1 MKEGEQKKE
10 YEEASRFKQPQKK
23 AREPC
28 KYRVKNEERSL
39 ERNRQLVPVSSISKE
54 KNNGAALPI
63 CRREVPT
70 RSPKVSTWGTQEGHL
85 RKRRTRGG
93 HKEDTK
99 RKHGRRGSRG
109 ENAKDDG
116 TYIERNVYL
125 TRANKLLRALTNL
138 YPH

>member
-1 MKEGEQKKE
+1 MKEGKQKKE

-70 RSPKVSTWGTQEGHL
+70 RSPKVSTWGTRGGHEEDT
-85 RKRRTRGG
+85 KGTRGG
-93 HKEDTK
+93 HGTISCKVATRLCHSTQERSCNK
-99 RKHGRRGSRG
+99 
-109 ENAKDDG
+109 NATLK
-116 TYIERNVYL
+116 
-125 TRANKLLRALTNL
+125 
-138 YPH
+138 

>member
-1 MKEGEQKKE
+1 MKEGKQKKE
-10 YEEASRFKQPQKK
+10 YKEASRFKQPQKK

-70 RSPKVSTWGTQEGHL
+70 RSPKVSTWGTQGGHL
-85 RKRRTRGG
+85 SKRRTQGG
-93 HKEDTK
+93 HKEGTK
-99 RKHGRRGSRG
+99 RTQRGHEEETGQS
-109 ENAKDDG
+109 AVK
-116 TYIERNVYL
+116 
-125 TRANKLLRALTNL
+125 
-138 YPH
+138 

>member
-1 MKEGEQKKE
+1 MKEGKQKKE

-63 CRREVPT
+63 CRRGVPT
-70 RSPKVSTWGTQEGHL
+70 RSPKVSTWGTQGGHL
-85 RKRRTRGG
+85 SKRRTRGG
-93 HKEDTK
+93 HKGDT
-99 RKHGRRGSRG
+99 RR
-109 ENAKDDG
+109 
-116 TYIERNVYL
+116 
-125 TRANKLLRALTNL
+125 TRDNQL
-138 YPH
+138 